1 MSVFLSRI
9 VLIPTRSAFAK
20 NISLKTLAELTSLKH
35 HNSVCQGGIFSLSR
49 QLGVRSCSSD
59 SIQPVI
65 ALENATS
72 PVKKKTVYKKAVLE
86 DLSKKEGHYLALAYA
101 TANAYDLKGLKE
113 ALLEQKLYE
122 PGMLK
127 AQEIDGDVVI
137 ANAVYTVGSEP
148 REIIFFKEG
157 AVVFWNCTELE
168 ASNVLDFVRRYEL
181 ESYPR
186 DVVER
191 EREIMTYVYQPN
203 AKKCNLQ
210 ESYFVMAPNRDNS
223 LEKYTFSHAMAQ
235 SARLGAWEA
244 RLEALAASARA
255 HSITMEKDG
264 TTHLDK
270 KEVVRKLGELFS
282 LRHRINVESDLL
294 DTPDV
299 YWEEERL
306 ERLYSNT
313 VAYFTIPRRTRV
325 LNERLSHCVELLEL
339 LSSWAA
345 DRHHV
350 RLEWMVIALIL
361 AEVCFE
367 LLHVFERYVLD
378 RLPKTIERRRGRTVF
393 ADETEEYMF
402 QDISIL
408 DT

>member
-9 VLIPTRSAFAK
+9 ILIPARNAFTK

-35 HNSVCQGGIFSLSR
+35 HNSLYQGGIFSLSR
-49 QLGVRSCSSD
+49 QLGVRGYTSD

-72 PVKKKTVYKKAVLE
+72 PVKKKTIYKKAVLE
-86 DLSKKEGHYLALAYA
+86 DVSKKEGHYLALAYA

-122 PGMLK
+122 PGTLK
-127 AQEIDGDVVI
+127 AQEIDDDVVI

-168 ASNVLDFVRRYEL
+168 ASNVLDFVRRYEV

-191 EREIMTYVYQPN
+191 EKEIMTYVYQPN

-210 ESYFVMAPNRDNS
+210 DSYFVMAPNRDNS

-244 RLEALAASARA
+244 RLEALAAAARA
-255 HSITMEKDG
+255 HSRTMELDG

-367 LLHVFERYVLD
+367 LLHCFERYVLD
-378 RLPKTIERRRGRTVF
+378 RLSKTTERRRGRSVF

-402 QDISIL
+402 QDLSIL